1 MTSRAGRGQ
10 REAGDPIR
18 HEALKKLRWR
28 LVLPAIVYFVAA
40 VVVGGL
46 MGWLYMATAL
56 VAGGFSAIFFTRRG
70 TRLRLLAQL
79 LMGVAALVLAALSL
93 GALGLSGAILVQ
105 GARGADLGFGGVF
118 VLIGIPLGMGLGF
131 AALTLAS
138 LALGGPRRRRRG
150 SDGLSYNDPAA
161 LP

>member
-18 HEALKKLRWR
+18 YEALKKLRWR

-56 VAGGFSAIFFTRRG
+56 VAGGFS
-70 TRLRLLAQL
+70 
-79 LMGVAALVLAALSL
+79 
-93 GALGLSGAILVQ
+93 
-105 GARGADLGFGGVF
+105 ADLGFGGVF